1 MSTKLSL
8 LKEHL
13 DLRGQASRGQ
23 ESGGRAS
30 RGQGSRDQDSGGQG
44 SIDQAPLPLAL
55 ALVGPSGSGK
65 TSLLEQLIKILS
77 QASIKVGAI
86 KSHTKGSFDIDVPG
100 KDSYR
105 FTQAGSVHT
114 LISAPGKIASVKQIS
129 HEPDFKEL
137 LAYMTDCQIVL
148 AEGYRHAGLHT
159 IELIRSGLEA
169 PEDLSKRTSLF
180 REETL
185 AIASDYPE
193 DALRAYSG
201 DLTILDLNDPLGLI
215 DFIYDRLVCD
225 KK

>member
-1 MSTKLSL
+1 MSEKLSL

-13 DLRGQASRGQ
+13 ELREQASRGQ
-23 ESGGRAS
+23 ESGGRTSGRQVS
-30 RGQGSRDQDSGGQG
+30 RGQELRG
-44 SIDQAPLPLAL
+44 QAPLPLAL

-86 KSHTKGSFDIDVPG
+86 KSHTKGTFDIDVPG

-114 LISAPGKIASVKQIS
+114 LISAPGKIASVKQVS

-137 LAYMTDCQIVL
+137 LSYMTDCQIVL

-169 PEDLSKRTSLF
+169 PEDLSKRASLF

-201 DLTILDLNDPLGLI
+201 DLTILDLNDPLGLV
-215 DFIYDRLVCD
+215 DFIFDRLVCD
-225 KK
+225 KI